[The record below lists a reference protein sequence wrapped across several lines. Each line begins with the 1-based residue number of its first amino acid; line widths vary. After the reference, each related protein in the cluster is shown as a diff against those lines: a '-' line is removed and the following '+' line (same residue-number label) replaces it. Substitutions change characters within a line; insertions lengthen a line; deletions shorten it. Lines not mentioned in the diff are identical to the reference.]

1 MLNFTRQY
9 KEAVEYLL
17 DQGLSNSDQEVIF
30 SMYSV
35 QMRKEEHV
43 KIKTYLCYQG
53 QLGLT
58 GADSRY
64 FCLGYV
70 CKNAW
75 EKRVPHFVGT

>member
-9 KEAVEYLL
+9 EETFEELL
-17 DQGLSNSDQEVIF
+17 KKGLANSDQEVIF

-35 QMRKEEHV
+35 QMRKKSQV
-43 KIKTYLCYQG
+43 KVKTYLCYQG

-58 GADSRY
+58 GSDSRY
-64 FCLGYV
+64 LCLGYV

-75 EKRVPHFVGT
+75 EKRVPHLV